1 MTRELKGGT
10 LSIHGHLIEVA
21 SHEYLQTAV
30 AFGRRVLDEYD
41 VGVQNL
47 DDPKL
52 IGLLCELYDLT
63 SARLCLV
70 YDLDARC
77 ELHIAPLTSSI

>member
-1 MTRELKGGT
+1 M
-10 LSIHGHLIEVA
+10 LSIDGRLVEVGT
-21 SHEYLQTAV
+21 HECLQTAI
-30 AFGRRVLDEYD
+30 AFGRRVLDEYH

-47 DDPKL
+47 DDPKAM
-52 IGLLCELYDLT
+52 GLLCELFDLT

-77 ELHIAPLTSSI
+77 DMQHAIFNSL